1 MAALRIGQVIGGR
14 WTLERLLGTGAAA
27 AVYAARGPQGK
38 LAAVKLLH
46 PEMSEREEVRSRFL
60 REGSTASRVVHPGV
74 VEVIEEG
81 ASDPESAY
89 IVMELLEGEPLSE
102 RLKRE
107 GGLPLPELLDYTAQI
122 LEVLVVAHAEGVVHR
137 DLKPGNLFIT
147 AQGRVKLLDFG
158 VARLLDPA
166 LGADRTRAG
175 ITLGTVPYMAPE
187 QALGKTQEID
197 GRTDLF
203 ALGAMMFRIISG
215 RRVHES
221 DNDSEL
227 LIAMA
232 SKPAPSLASVAPGT
246 PAGVCAVVDLALGFS
261 RDARY
266 PDAKVM
272 LEDVRGLL
280 DDRPPA
286 FAQRRIT
293 SSEQSTVMGGK
304 GDALPQADGG
314 VSRAP
319 TIAAAP
325 EADAPEPASE
335 SGDDE
340 AAEALIGQVLAD
352 RYRVQALLGS
362 GGMGSVYRAEHVHMR
377 KDVAIKVLH
386 REMTYLPEVVA
397 RFEREAVA
405 AARIEHPNVAGAKDF
420 GRLEDGSFYLVLEY
434 VQGRSLRRVL
444 DEGGALDA
452 ARALHIASQISSA
465 LAAAHAA
472 GIVHRDLKPDN
483 VMLVPRAGEPDR
495 VKVLDFGIAKL
506 SAEDTR
512 DQPALT
518 RVGSVFGTPEYMS
531 PEQAVGQSV
540 DARSDLYTVGIL
552 LYEMLEGRTPFA
564 GDGGMVGVLTR
575 QMTAEP
581 PPLSPGV
588 EPELARLVM
597 TQLAKSREQ
606 RIQTADEL
614 VASLRQLEG
623 KVTPSPPV
631 AAADSRPSSLALG
644 DTMLGGPLSVGA
656 QPAVSVRGSLLPA
669 GGDNAL
675 TAGPGQNLLAT
686 LRRSVQV
693 GGQPIPIW
701 ALVATA
707 LVLLVVGV
715 FVIGGVAI
723 AAGGSSSGP
732 SVLERAKEKLVRNPE
747 LEKEIKQ
754 AEGGDR
760 AAIAKLEAKPASHR
774 SAPVWR
780 ALGMGHTRSGD
791 LSAAVRCYERAL
803 DQDSSLKKDPV
814 VLDDL
819 RKAAE
824 DSRSSQAAL
833 ELASGPLGSVGVDII
848 YDVATSS
855 KVRKPLSQH
864 AKELL
869 DRESVRAKASPALK
883 IALELRKTKKCSE
896 LKELLPRVQKE
907 GDRRSLAKLKRLK
920 SHRGCG
926 FLGLGDCY
934 SCLRRGKELSDAIDA
949 VDARPGPFDN

>member
-1 MAALRIGQVIGGR
+1 
-14 WTLERLLGTGAAA
+14 
-27 AVYAARGPQGK
+27 
-38 LAAVKLLH
+38 
-46 PEMSEREEVRSRFL
+46 
-60 REGSTASRVVHPGV
+60 
-74 VEVIEEG
+74 
-81 ASDPESAY
+81 
-89 IVMELLEGEPLSE
+89 
-102 RLKRE
+102 
-107 GGLPLPELLDYTAQI
+107 
-122 LEVLVVAHAEGVVHR
+122 
-137 DLKPGNLFIT
+137 
-147 AQGRVKLLDFG
+147 
-158 VARLLDPA
+158 
-166 LGADRTRAG
+166 
-175 ITLGTVPYMAPE
+175 MAPE

-203 ALGAMMFRIISG
+203 ALGAMMFRIIAG

-227 LIAMA
+227 LVAMA
-232 SKPAPSLASVAPGT
+232 SKPAPPLASVAPGT
-246 PAGVCAVVDLALGFS
+246 PVGVCAVVDLALGFS
-261 RDARY
+261 REARY
-266 PDAKVM
+266 PDAEVM
-272 LEDVRGLL
+272 LEDVRALL

-293 SSEQSTVMGGK
+293 SSEQSTVMGAKAGT
-304 GDALPQADGG
+304 ASPADGG
-314 VSRAP
+314 VARAP

-325 EADAPEPASE
+325 EVDAPEPASE
-335 SGDDE
+335 SGDDD

-352 RYRVQALLGS
+352 RYRVEALLGS

-434 VQGRSLRRVL
+434 VEGRSLRRVL
-444 DEGGALDA
+444 DEGGAIDP
-452 ARALHIASQISSA
+452 ARALHIARQVTSA

-483 VMLVPRAGEPDR
+483 VMLVPRAGEQDA

-588 EPELARLVM
+588 DPELARLVM
-597 TQLAKSREQ
+597 TQLAKSPDQ
-606 RIQTADEL
+606 RIQTGDEL

-623 KVTPSPPV
+623 NVTPSPP
-631 AAADSRPSSLALG
+631 AAMAETGLSSLALG

-656 QPAVSVRGSLLPA
+656 QPAVSVPGGLMPA
-669 GGDNAL
+669 AGNRAL
-675 TAGPGQNLLAT
+675 AGASRNLLAT
-686 LRRSVQV
+686 LRRSVEV
-693 GGQPIPIW
+693 GGQPIPVW
-701 ALVATA
+701 ALAATA
-707 LVLLVVGV
+707 LLLLVVGV
-715 FVIGGVAI
+715 FVVGGVAI
-723 AAGGSSSGP
+723 AAGGGSSGP
-732 SVLERAKEKLVRNPE
+732 SVLERAKEKLVRDPE
-747 LEKEIKQ
+747 LDKEIKQ
-754 AEGGDR
+754 AQGGDR

-780 ALGMGHTRSGD
+780 ALGMGHTRAGD
-791 LSAAVRCYERAL
+791 LAAAVRCYERAL
-803 DQDSSLKKDPV
+803 DLDSGLKKDPV
-814 VLDDL
+814 VLEDL
-819 RKAAE
+819 RKAA
-824 DSRSSQAAL
+824 
-833 ELASGPLGSVGVDII
+833 GPLGPAGVDII

-907 GDRRSLAKLKRLK
+907 GDRRSLAKLKHLK

-934 SCLRRGKELSDAIDA
+934 SCLRRGSELSDAIDA
-949 VDARPGPFDN
+949 VDARPGPFGD